1 MNWMNLTLEEIIKEY
16 KSGDGCKTPL
26 TRSEV
31 NDLTLIISA
40 KINLHEGN
48 ITEEEYE
55 HLLDCKAEEKVFP
68 NGFSS
73 WHETHFEIS
82 EAIGKALNDMY
93 SPDELQSEVVV
104 HVVEEH
110 GTGGIYDLA
119 EDLTDEFEL
128 KFEGKE
134 WDGEYFDEIEKFIN
148 EKLYNNT
155 K

>member
-1 MNWMNLTLEEIIKEY
+1 MSWMNLTLEEIIKEY
-16 KSGDGCKTPL
+16 KDGNNDPL
-26 TRSEV
+26 TPEEV
-31 NDLTLIISA
+31 EKLIIILRA

-48 ITEEEYE
+48 ITEVQYNEE
-55 HLLDCKAEEKVFP
+55 LDNTVLKFP

-93 SPDELQSEVVV
+93 SPDELQSKVVCDR
-104 HVVEEH
+104 VEEQ

-128 KFEGKE
+128 KFKGKE